1 MPRKTY
7 FKKGK
12 RGTRNMRK
20 SKSMSKRMSRRRSYK
35 SKTRKYH
42 GRGGCEN
49 DSCSLSGSTPSNAPV
64 WTSKGGSDSDV
75 INKDIYNHTT
85 NQIPYSP
92 AN

>member
-12 RGTRNMRK
+12 RGTKNMRK
-20 SKSMSKRMSRRRSYK
+20 SRRKSKNRPYK
-35 SKTRKYH
+35 SKSRRY
-42 GRGGCEN
+42 RGGCEN
-49 DSCSLSGSTPSNAPV
+49 GTCSNGLDAPL
-64 WTSKGGSDSDV
+64 WTSKGGSDSDA
-75 INKDIYNHTT
+75 INKDIYNHAT